1 MTPAESPSIRANPT
15 DPATRGR
22 LWWEIALVLAV
33 SLGQS
38 AIYSVLTLVRRLII
52 AAQQNQSLG
61 DQQTQLNPTQAD
73 QAFWDILY
81 QLLDI
86 AFSLALVG
94 LALYLLWDPGRSPF
108 RRIGLDFSRFGRD
121 LGMGTLIAAAIGIPG
136 LGLYAI
142 GRALGFTVAVVAS
155 PLDAAWY
162 TVPLLVLSALRAGLL
177 EEVIM
182 IGYLF
187 TRLRQL
193 GWGAWTIILSSAAL
207 RGAYH
212 AYQGIGPII
221 GNFVMGV
228 VMGWCYKR
236 WGRVMPLVVAHT
248 ILDVVSF
255 VGYPLAAAW
264 WPGLFAPT
272 PAPTPTPTPTAS

>member
-1 MTPAESPSIRANPT
+1 MTPQTEPPLRRDPTERA
-15 DPATRGR
+15 R
-22 LWWEIALVLAV
+22 LWWEIGLVLAI
-33 SLGQS
+33 SLGQY
-38 AIYSVLTLVRRLII
+38 AIYSVLRFVRRLIA
-52 AAQQNQSLG
+52 AAQQGQSLG
-61 DQQTQLNPTQAD
+61 DQQTNLNPALDAD
-73 QAFWDILY
+73 AFWDVLS

-94 LALYLLWDPGRSPF
+94 MAVYLLWQPGRSPF
-108 RRIGLDFSRFGRD
+108 RRIGLDGTRFGRD
-121 LGMGTLIAAAIGIPG
+121 LGMGALIAAAIGIPG

-142 GRALGFTVAVVAS
+142 GRALGWTVAVVAS
-155 PLDAAWY
+155 PLDPTWY
-162 TVPLLVLSALRAGLL
+162 AIPLLVLSAIRAGLL

-193 GWGAWTIILSSAAL
+193 GWGPWVIILSSAAL

-212 AYQGIGPII
+212 AYQGVGPIV
-221 GNFVMGV
+221 GNFVMGI

-236 WGRVMPLVVAHT
+236 WGRVMPLVIAHS
-248 ILDVVSF
+248 ILDIVSF

-264 WPGLFAPT
+264 WPGVFAPIPVGT
-272 PAPTPTPTPTAS
+272 PSPTPSPSAT

>member
-1 MTPAESPSIRANPT
+1 MTAPTAPSLRRESTDRA
-15 DPATRGR
+15 R
-22 LWWEIALVLAV
+22 LWWEIGLVLAI

-38 AIYSVLTLVRRLII
+38 AIYSLLTLVRRFIV
-52 AAQQNQSLG
+52 AAQQGQSIG
-61 DQQTQLNPTQAD
+61 SQQTTLNPTQAD

-94 LALYLLWDPGRSPF
+94 MALYLLWAPGRSPF
-108 RRIGLDFSRFGRD
+108 RRIGLDFTRFGRD
-121 LGMGTLIAAAIGIPG
+121 VGMGAVLALCIGIPG
-136 LGLYAI
+136 LGLYAV
-142 GRALGFTVAVVAS
+142 GRALGFTVAVVAG
-155 PLDAAWY
+155 PLDPTWY
-162 TVPLLVLSALRAGLL
+162 AIPLLVLSAIRAGLL

-193 GWGAWTIILSSAAL
+193 GWGPWTIIFTSAAL

-212 AYQGIGPII
+212 AYQGVGPII
-221 GNFVMGV
+221 GNFVLGV
-228 VMGWCYKR
+228 VFGWAYKN
-236 WGRVMPLVVAHT
+236 WGRVMPLVIAHSF
-248 ILDVVSF
+248 LDIVSF

-264 WPGLFAPT
+264 WPGIFGPMPAPT
-272 PAPTPTPTPTAS
+272 LTPTPTPTGS

>member
-1 MTPAESPSIRANPT
+1 MTICGVSSSQASAAPSST
-15 DPATRGR
+15 R
-22 LWWEIALVLAV
+22 LWWEVGLVLACT
-33 SLGQS
+33 LGQS
-38 AIYSVLTLVRRLII
+38 AVYSLVLLVRRFLASTPLGQQSTALNPSQ
-52 AAQQNQSLG
+52 AAQ
-61 DQQTQLNPTQAD
+61 P
-73 QAFWDILY
+73 FWDVVY

-86 AFSLALVG
+86 GFSLALVG
-94 LALYLLWDPGRSPF
+94 LVVYLLWDTGRSAF
-108 RRIGLDFSRFGRD
+108 ARIGLNVRRPGRD
-121 LGMGTLIAAAIGIPG
+121 LGAGALIACVIGVPG

-142 GRALGFTVAVVAS
+142 GRVLGITVQVSAS
-155 PLDAAWY
+155 PLDPAWW
-162 TVPLLVLSALRAGLL
+162 TIPLLVLSAVRAALQ

-193 GWGAWTIILSSAAL
+193 GWNDWTIILASAAV
-207 RGAYH
+207 RGSYH
-212 AYQGIGPII
+212 AYQGVGPIL

-228 VMGWCYKR
+228 VFGWCYKR

-264 WPGLFAPT
+264 WPGVFA
-272 PAPTPTPTPTAS
+272 PAPTPTPTAS

>member
-1 MTPAESPSIRANPT
+1 MTPQT
-15 DPATRGR
+15 DPLLRRDPTERAR
-22 LWWEIALVLAV
+22 LWWEIGLVLAI

-38 AIYSVLTLVRRLII
+38 AIYSLLQFVRRLIV
-52 AAQQNQSLG
+52 AAQQGQSLG
-61 DQQTQLNPTQAD
+61 NQQTNLNPALD
-73 QAFWDILY
+73 VDVFWNVLS

-94 LALYLLWDPGRSPF
+94 MAVYLLWQPGRSPF
-108 RRIGLDFSRFGRD
+108 RRIGLDVTRFGRD
-121 LGMGTLIAAAIGIPG
+121 LGMGALIAAAIGIPG

-142 GRALGFTVAVVAS
+142 GRALGWTVAVVAS

-162 TVPLLVLSALRAGLL
+162 TIPLLVLSAIRAGLL

-193 GWGAWTIILSSAAL
+193 GWGPWTIILSSAAL

-212 AYQGIGPII
+212 AYQGVGPIV
-221 GNFVMGV
+221 GNFVMGI

-236 WGRVMPLVVAHT
+236 WGRVMPLVIAHS
-248 ILDVVSF
+248 ILDIVSF

-264 WPGLFAPT
+264 WPGVFAPV
-272 PAPTPTPTPTAS
+272 PVGTPTPTPSPSSS

>member
-1 MTPAESPSIRANPT
+1 MTRAPL
-15 DPATRGR
+15 PRAR
-22 LWWEIALVLAV
+22 LWWEVGLVLACT
-33 SLGQS
+33 LGQS
-38 AIYSVLTLVRRLII
+38 AVYSVLQLVRRLL
-52 AAQQNQSLG
+52 APVPLG
-61 DQQTQLNPTQAD
+61 AQQTQLNPTQSPEPV
-73 QAFWDILY
+73 WDIVY

-94 LALYLLWDPGRSPF
+94 LVLYLLWDATSGPF
-108 RRIGLDFSRFGRD
+108 RRIGLDLTRPLRD
-121 LGMGTLIAAAIGIPG
+121 LGAGAAIALIIGIPG
-136 LGLYAI
+136 LGLYAL
-142 GRALGFTVAVVAS
+142 GRVLGITVQVAAS
-155 PLDAAWY
+155 PLDPDWW
-162 TVPLLVLSALRAGLL
+162 TIPLLVLSAVRAGLQ

-187 TRLRQL
+187 ARLRQA
-193 GWGAWTIILSSAAL
+193 GWNGWTIILASAML

-212 AYQGIGPII
+212 AYQGIGPIV

-228 VMGWCYKR
+228 VFGWCYRR

-264 WPGLFAPT
+264 WPGVFAPA
-272 PAPTPTPTPTAS
+272 PAGTPTPSPTAS